1 MTPRSEAS
9 GRLTSAVTVV
19 LLCLAVLI
27 PSLSCEESGMRHPAS
42 IQRLYRDGYPSIYP
56 PTVEPT
62 FRWDFSGDD
71 VYRYDC
77 FTDTY
82 STGNMPSGIVDQS
95 IVTTWELVLTSSA
108 DGTAEVAVEP
118 LEETILVRGGH
129 FLDRSPPLGNVPM
142 MTILGVEEDGSG
154 RPAIMDVGSSLELLS
169 FLPSTP
175 IGVGESA
182 VTPILLRFPAIGLDR
197 FIPVR
202 VKLELL
208 RYIEVNGHTCALFD
222 VSFEP
227 CPDPLPPYLVG
238 RYNGFVVGGGEVCFD
253 VERRCLVS
261 GEVVFG
267 LMFGINAH
275 LPAET
280 SRMGQD
286 ELDHVNMY
294 LWVTSTSRILLAE

>member
-1 MTPRSEAS
+1 M
-9 GRLTSAVTVV
+9 

-27 PSLSCEESGMRHPAS
+27 LSLSCEEPRPYHPES
-42 IQRLYRDGYPSIYP
+42 IQRLYRDGYPSIDP
-56 PTVEPT
+56 PAAEPT

-71 VYRYDC
+71 VYRYAG
-77 FTDTY
+77 FTDTH

-95 IVTTWELVLTSSA
+95 IVTTWELVLRSEA
-108 DGTAEVAVEP
+108 DGTAEVVMSP
-118 LEETILVRGGH
+118 IEETILVRDGH
-129 FLDRSPPLGNVPM
+129 FLDRSPPLGQVPM

-154 RPAIMDVGSSLELLS
+154 RPPIMDAGSCLELLS

-175 IGVGESA
+175 IDVGEFA
-182 VTPILLRFPAIGLDR
+182 LTPLLLRFPAVGLDR

-202 VKLELL
+202 AKLELL
-208 RYIEVNGHTCALFD
+208 RYIEVSGRTCALLE
-222 VSFEP
+222 VSFES
-227 CPDPLPPYLVG
+227 CRDPLPPYLVG

-275 LPAET
+275 LPADT

-294 LWVTSTSRILLAE
+294 LWVTSTTRIVLAE